1 MPAHCSLSL
10 EDGAGND
17 LTGRRAKE
25 IFRKGGWAD
34 FDGAERMPSG
44 KARWDSGPFGHP
56 RSQSDSSKNQTHLS
70 IAAGLGEGTDEAAH
84 TEKLSPPFRYQLASS
99 SWTSVRR

>member
-1 MPAHCSLSL
+1 MVPAHCSPSL

-25 IFRKGGWAD
+25 IFRMGGRAD

-44 KARWDSGPFGHP
+44 KARWDSGLFGHP
-56 RSQSDSSKNQTHLS
+56 RVTAVK
-70 IAAGLGEGTDEAAH
+70 I
-84 TEKLSPPFRYQLASS
+84 KPI
-99 SWTSVRR
+99 